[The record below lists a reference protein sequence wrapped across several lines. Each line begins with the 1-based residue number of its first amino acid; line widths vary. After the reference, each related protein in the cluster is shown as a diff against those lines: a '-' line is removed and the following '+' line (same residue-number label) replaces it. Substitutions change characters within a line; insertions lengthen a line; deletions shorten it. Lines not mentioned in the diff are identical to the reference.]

1 MDVFQQALYWLI
13 AGSKGGTNR
22 ARILF
27 ALEKEPTNSN
37 ALTKKLK
44 LDYKTT
50 QHHILLLSENHLIVR
65 TGGKYGQVFFISP
78 QLKENWSLFKK
89 LFEEKILKEEEK

>member
-1 MDVFQQALYWLI
+1 MDSFQQLLYWLI
-13 AGSKGGTNR
+13 LGSKGGKNR

-27 ALEKEPTNSN
+27 ALEKEPMNSN
-37 ALTKKLK
+37 ALSKKLE

-50 QHHILLLSENHLIVR
+50 QHHISLLSENHLIVK
-65 TGGKYGQVFFISP
+65 TGDKYGQMFFVSP

-89 LFEEKILKEEEK
+89 LFEKKLLKEERK

>member
-1 MDVFQQALYWLI
+1 MDSFQQALYWLI
-13 AGSKGGTNR
+13 LGSKGGANR

-27 ALEKEPTNSN
+27 SLDKEPMNSN
-37 ALTKKLK
+37 ILSKKLK

-50 QHHILLLSENHLIVR
+50 QHHINLLSENQLIVK
-65 TGGKYGQVFFISP
+65 TGDKYGQVFFISP

-89 LFEEKILKEEEK
+89 LFEKKILMEEKK